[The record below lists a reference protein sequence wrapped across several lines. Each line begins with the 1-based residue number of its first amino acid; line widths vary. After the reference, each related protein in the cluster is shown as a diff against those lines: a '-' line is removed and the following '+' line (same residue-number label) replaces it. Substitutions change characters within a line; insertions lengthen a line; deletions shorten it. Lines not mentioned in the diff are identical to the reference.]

1 MALPKPI
8 VPESLHGAPEV
19 GQHYVECATEKCN
32 KNCQYYCNPCHR
44 PMCEQCREEHFKNQ
58 ATKNHEVVQY
68 RQRTYQLPV
77 EKCKDHPTKDI
88 DMLCEECQVLLCSKC
103 ATANHRG
110 HILTDLEAFYSER
123 CKRCLEEI
131 YKIHKYFLPT
141 TQNLQ
146 KEIKEDA
153 TEIKI
158 VLKDMRKIMKTE
170 AETLKSLV
178 DEMLSKNLEEADKV
192 EESLMELL
200 QSQDKTYSGY
210 TSYLNDFIKELH
222 GYLSPNDSLK
232 LIIIASKNLETQPI
246 PETTKPVLP
255 IFTAGQYS
263 KEVVSK
269 LLGNIQISNT
279 NPENRKIKPKEAV
292 SIHLKPTVKQTKPS
306 AEKQKLILSSSV
318 TKIREFRVPAV
329 GSACHLSM
337 GKSGRLW
344 VSDLWANLAEI
355 DIEGDLLQNIRIS
368 FLGDNNGYHT
378 VTRDGDLVYK
388 DSNKKS
394 IRRVT
399 TENKITDFL
408 KIGSWKLL
416 SIHASLISGDILV
429 GMKKNGKAK
438 ITRYNEAGKEIQ
450 NIQRETDG
458 QELYR
463 YPHYLTEN
471 INGDI
476 CTSDIGKRAV
486 VVVNK
491 PGQRMFSY
499 TGQNTEFHPY
509 GICTDVLGHILVCDY
524 DKCALFT
531 SVHLL
536 YQDGQFL
543 CYILTKEQGVQ
554 NPSSVCVDD
563 ENNLYVGH
571 SDTNIVTV
579 YKYLQ

>member
-1 MALPKPI
+1 
-8 VPESLHGAPEV
+8 
-19 GQHYVECATEKCN
+19 
-32 KNCQYYCNPCHR
+32 
-44 PMCEQCREEHFKNQ
+44 
-58 ATKNHEVVQY
+58 
-68 RQRTYQLPV
+68 
-77 EKCKDHPTKDI
+77 
-88 DMLCEECQVLLCSKC
+88 
-103 ATANHRG
+103 
-110 HILTDLEAFYSER
+110 
-123 CKRCLEEI
+123 
-131 YKIHKYFLPT
+131 
-141 TQNLQ
+141 
-146 KEIKEDA
+146 
-153 TEIKI
+153 
-158 VLKDMRKIMKTE
+158 MK
-170 AETLKSLV
+170 
-178 DEMLSKNLEEADKV
+178 
-192 EESLMELL
+192 
-200 QSQDKTYSGY
+200 KTC
-210 TSYLNDFIKELH
+210 
-222 GYLSPNDSLK
+222 
-232 LIIIASKNLETQPI
+232 
-246 PETTKPVLP
+246 
-255 IFTAGQYS
+255 
-263 KEVVSK
+263 
-269 LLGNIQISNT
+269 
-279 NPENRKIKPKEAV
+279 
-292 SIHLKPTVKQTKPS
+292 
-306 AEKQKLILSSSV
+306 LSSSV
-318 TKIREFRVPAV
+318 TKKREFRVPAV
-329 GSACHLSM
+329 GNACHLSM

-368 FLGDNNGYHT
+368 FLGDNNGYHA

-463 YPHYLTEN
+463 YPHYITEN

-476 CTSDIGKRAV
+476 CTSDNGKRAV

-491 PGQRMFSY
+491 SGKRMFSY

-524 DKCALFT
+524 DKCALFN
-531 SVHLL
+531 SVHLF

-543 CYILTKEQGVQ
+543 CFVLTKEQGVQ
-554 NPSSVCVDD
+554 NPSSVCVD
-563 ENNLYVGH
+563 VGH
-571 SDTNIVTV
+571 RDTNIVTV